1 MLARIEPRPLAG
13 TIPAIPSKSH
23 VHRLLLAAAAAD
35 RPTLIRCA
43 AFSADMDATARCLP
57 ALGASALRTAE
68 GYLVTPG
75 AAGTAD
81 PTVDCGESG
90 TTFRLLLPMTC
101 ALGKSVQ
108 FLRAGRLPSRPL
120 SPLYEELT
128 AHGCTLSA
136 QSADPF
142 SCAGQLRGGAYT
154 LAGNVSS
161 QFISGL
167 LFALPLAAEDSVLH
181 LTGTVS
187 SASYIELTLQV
198 LRLFGIEIHAVP
210 GGYAIPGGQ
219 RFRSPGTVTA
229 EGDWSNAAFWLCAG
243 ALAGSGV
250 TVTGLRMDTVQGDS
264 ACAALLQRFG
274 AHITVSGDAVT
285 AAPGPLRAVDIDADA
300 IPDLA
305 PVLSL
310 VAAAAAGESRIY
322 NAGRLRYKE
331 SDRLATTA
339 ALLTALGGRVREE
352 ADALVISGKPG
363 LAGGICSA
371 AGDHRI
377 AMTAAVAAAVCAGPV
392 TIQGAQAVSKSY
404 PTFFDDFN
412 RLGGKAGLQ

>member
-1 MLARIEPRPLAG
+1 MELLTAAGAWLAG
-13 TIPAIPSKSH
+13 HTAAA
-23 VHRLLLAAAAAD
+23 VLLAALNLASFALYGAD
-35 RPTLIRCA
+35 KRRAVRGGRRIPE
-43 AFSADMDATARCLP
+43 
-57 ALGASALRTAE
+57 RT
-68 GYLVTPG
+68 
-75 AAGTAD
+75 
-81 PTVDCGESG
+81 
-90 TTFRLLLPMTC
+90 LLL
-101 ALGKSVQ
+101 
-108 FLRAGRLPSRPL
+108 
-120 SPLYEELT
+120 
-128 AHGCTLSA
+128 SA
-136 QSADPF
+136 A
-142 SCAGQLRGGAYT
+142 
-154 LAGNVSS
+154 
-161 QFISGL
+161 
-167 LFALPLAAEDSVLH
+167 
-181 LTGTVS
+181 
-187 SASYIELTLQV
+187 
-198 LRLFGIEIHAVP
+198 LFG
-210 GGYAIPGGQ
+210 G
-219 RFRSPGTVTA
+219 
-229 EGDWSNAAFWLCAG
+229 AG

-392 TIQGAQAVSKSY
+392 TIQGAQAVNKSY